1 MILRSILVLFL
12 AIGPALGK
20 TLTLAAEDDYY
31 PFSAEV
37 DGELVGF
44 VPELTVAAFN
54 AVGVDVNFR
63 IAPYSRVLLLVKSGN
78 VVGGFTGAIDE
89 SNESAFHWHTTPLSV
104 VRLAIWGRTDE
115 DEEGLTA
122 KDMEGERVSV
132 TRGFFYTDEI
142 DTNDKVQKIVAPSDA
157 SSLKMLA
164 LGRSDYALVT
174 EKIGKTIVRES
185 GDTMLEEGIEIVG
198 LIAEVPLFAFFSKS
212 HPEGKNAAEL
222 FQQGFDIII
231 QNGTHGEIMEHWQ
244 D

>member
-1 MILRSILVLFL
+1 MILRSILVFFL
-12 AIGPALGK
+12 AIGPAAGK

-31 PFSAEV
+31 PFSAEIN
-37 DGELVGF
+37 GELVGF
-44 VPELTVAAFN
+44 VPELAVAAFN

-63 IAPYSRVLLLVKSGN
+63 IGPYARVLLQVERGKL
-78 VVGGFTGAIDE
+78 VGGFTGAIDE
-89 SNESAFHWHTTPLSV
+89 SNEPAFHWHSTPLSV

-115 DEEGLTA
+115 DKEGLTA

-142 DTNDKVQKIVAPSDA
+142 DTNDKVRKIVAPSDR

-174 EKIGKTIVRES
+174 EKIGNTIVRES
-185 GDTMLEEGIEIVG
+185 VDPLLETRIEIVG

-212 HPEGKNAAEL
+212 HSEGKDAAEL
-222 FQQGFDIII
+222 FQQGFEIII
-231 QNGTHGEIMEHWQ
+231 QNGTYNEIMERWQ
-244 D
+244 N